1 MTFRTFLFVSALL
14 APISAFAQVPF
25 PIGLGVKGGSSLT
38 DAFSDRTV
46 TIGPT
51 AARTYSPERDF
62 IVGPMLEVR
71 LPMGVSVEAD
81 ALYRPLHLN
90 AALSSLGSSSFTSS
104 RNVNSWE
111 FPILL
116 KYHMGTPILKPFI
129 EVGPSFR
136 HVSEFPDD
144 SPHLSTK
151 GLALGAGVE
160 AHVLFIRV
168 SPEFRY
174 THWGSDSNGSSSAFN
189 PNSHS
194 NQVEFLVGL
203 SF

>member
-1 MTFRTFLFVSALL
+1 MNFRNLLFLSALL
-14 APISAFAQVPF
+14 APLSAFGQF
-25 PIGLGVKGGSSLT
+25 PISLGVKGGSALT
-38 DAFSDRTV
+38 EAFSDRTI
-46 TIGPT
+46 TIGST
-51 AARTYSPERDF
+51 SARTYSPQRDF
-62 IVGPMLEVR
+62 IVGPMLEVH
-71 LPMGVSVEAD
+71 LPMGVSVEGD

-90 AALSSLGSSSFTSS
+90 AMLSSPGSSFTSS
-104 RNVNSWE
+104 RTVNSWE

-116 KYHMGTPILKPFI
+116 KYHMGTPIVKPYI

-136 HVSEFPDD
+136 HVSEFPGDT
-144 SPHLSTK
+144 PQLSSK
-151 GLALGAGVE
+151 GLTMGVGVE

-168 SPEFRY
+168 APEFRY
-174 THWGSDSNGSSSAFN
+174 THWGSDSNGSTSAFN

>member
-1 MTFRTFLFVSALL
+1 MSFRTLLLVSALL

-46 TIGPT
+46 TIGT
-51 AARTYSPERDF
+51 TSARTYSPERDF

-71 LPMGVSVEAD
+71 LPMGVAVEAD
-81 ALYRPLHLN
+81 ALYRPLHLTSV
-90 AALSSLGSSSFTSS
+90 LSNPGGSFSDS
-104 RNVNSWE
+104 RTVNSWE

-116 KYHMGTPILKPFI
+116 KYRMGFPIVKPYI

-136 HVSEFPDD
+136 HVSEFPGD

-151 GLALGAGVE
+151 GLTMGVGVE
-160 AHVLFIRV
+160 ARALFIRV
-168 SPEFRY
+168 APEFRY
-174 THWGSDSNGSSSAFN
+174 THWGSDSNGNTSAFN

-194 NQVEFLVGL
+194 NQVEFLVGI